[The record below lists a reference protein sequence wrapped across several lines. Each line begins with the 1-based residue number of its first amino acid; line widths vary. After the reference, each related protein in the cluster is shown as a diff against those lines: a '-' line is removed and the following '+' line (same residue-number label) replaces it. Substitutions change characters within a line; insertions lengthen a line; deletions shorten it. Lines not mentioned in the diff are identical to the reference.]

1 MSNISVKEGNIFTSE
16 CQTLVNTVNCDGV
29 MGRGIALE
37 FRLRRPAMFAEYVK
51 HCKAKRLDI
60 GKLWIYKP
68 PPSEQDKRWT
78 LNFPTKRH
86 WKYPS
91 KKEYLESGLQ
101 KFVATY
107 RDQHIESIAF
117 PTLGTANGGL
127 FEDEVIPLMKSYLE
141 KCDIPVEIYLYKP
154 DAGDDL
160 YLEFCKRVLSE
171 RNEEKEKKM
180 AKAMDLR
187 VDRLRKIRDAVQS
200 DLEIQSLSQL
210 AKVPGIG
217 LKSLEKCFHFT
228 MRGFSNAGTRAQES
242 RQSHV
247 TDDSSAV
254 SQLTLF
260 THHEEEIQ

>member
-1 MSNISVKEGNIFTSE
+1 MNNISVKEGNIFTSK

-29 MGRGIALE
+29 MGSGIALE
-37 FRLRRPAMFAEYVK
+37 FRLRRPAMFAQYAE

-68 PPSEQDKRWT
+68 PPSEPDKRWT

-127 FEDEVIPLMKSYLE
+127 SEDEVIPLMENYLK
-141 KCDIPVEIYLYKP
+141 KCDVPIEIYLYRAA
-154 DAGDDL
+154 AGDDL
-160 YLEFCKRVLSE
+160 YLEFRKRVLSE
-171 RNEEKEKKM
+171 KNEGKM

-187 VDRLRKIRDAVQS
+187 VDRLRRIRDAVQS
-200 DLEIQSLSQL
+200 DLKIQSLSQL
-210 AKVPGIG
+210 AKVQGIG
-217 LKSLEKCFHFT
+217 LKSLEKCFRFT
-228 MRGFSNAGTRAQES
+228 MGEFSDAGTGVQEP
-242 RQSHV
+242 RQHDV
-247 TDDSSAV
+247 TDDSLAV
-254 SQLTLF
+254 SQQTF
-260 THHEEEIQ
+260 MFAE

>member
-1 MSNISVKEGNIFTSE
+1 MNNISVKEGNIFTSK

-29 MGRGIALE
+29 MGSGIALE
-37 FRLRRPAMFAEYVK
+37 FRLRRPAMFAQYAK

-68 PPSEQDKRWT
+68 PPGEPDKRWT

-91 KKEYLESGLQ
+91 KKEYLESGLE

-127 FEDEVIPLMKSYLE
+127 AEDEVIPLMKSYLK
-141 KCDIPVEIYLYKP
+141 KCDVPIEIYRYKA
-154 DAGDDL
+154 DEGDDL
-160 YLEFCKRVLSE
+160 YLKFCERVLSE
-171 RNEEKEKKM
+171 KNEEKM

-187 VDRLRKIRDAVQS
+187 VDRLRRIRDAVQS
-200 DLEIQSLSQL
+200 DRDRKIQSLSQL
-210 AKVPGIG
+210 ARVQGIG
-217 LKSLEKCFHFT
+217 LKSLEKCFRFT
-228 MRGFSNAGTRAQES
+228 MGGFSDAGIGPQES
-242 RQSHV
+242 RQYDA
-247 TDDSSAV
+247 TDNSLAA
-254 SQLTLF
+254 SQQSF
-260 THHEEEIQ
+260 KFAE

>member
-1 MSNISVKEGNIFTSE
+1 MSNILVKEGNIFTSK

-29 MGRGIALE
+29 MGSGIALE
-37 FRLRRPAMFAEYVK
+37 FRLRRPAMFAEYAK
-51 HCKAKRLDI
+51 HCKAKHLDI

-68 PPSEQDKRWT
+68 PPSEPDKRWT

-127 FEDEVIPLMKSYLE
+127 SENEVIPLMESRLK
-141 KCDIPVEIYLYKP
+141 KCDVPIEIYRYRA

-160 YLEFCKRVLSE
+160 YLEFCKQVLSE
-171 RNEEKEKKM
+171 KNEEEM

-187 VDRLRKIRDAVQS
+187 VDRLRRIRDVVQS

-210 AKVPGIG
+210 AKVQGIG
-217 LKSLEKCFHFT
+217 LKSLEKCFRFT
-228 MRGFSNAGTRAQES
+228 MGRFSNTGTRALEPK
-242 RQSHV
+242 QSYV
-247 TDDSSAV
+247 EDNSSAV
-254 SQLTLF
+254 SQQTF
-260 THHEEEIQ
+260 VFY

>member
-68 PPSEQDKRWT
+68 PPSEPDKRWT

-154 DAGDDL
+154 GAGDDL
-160 YLEFCKRVLSE
+160 YLEFCRRVLSE
-171 RNEEKEKKM
+171 KNEEKM
-180 AKAMDLR
+180 AKAMGLR
-187 VDRLRKIRDAVQS
+187 VDRLKKIRNSVQS

-210 AKVPGIG
+210 AKVQGIG

-228 MRGFSNAGTRAQES
+228 MRGFSKAGTGAQDS
-242 RQSHV
+242 RQSRV
-247 TDDSSAV
+247 TDDSFAV
-254 SQLTLF
+254 SQQTF
-260 THHEEEIQ
+260 EF